1 MLRMPLLIIS
11 LHRAAMVLFSESG
24 VLKPNLFK
32 VQLVQIESA
41 HWKGQTGTY
50 CYNCC
55 KKYKSMISSDS
66 LFHRIGLIG
75 AEVIYYPVFLC
86 LVFLGSH
93 GLFVVFPSFSSQ
105 SEHYGFIALYC
116 YFLTK

>member
-1 MLRMPLLIIS
+1 MSRMLLLIIS
-11 LHRAAMVLFSESG
+11 LHRAATVLFSESG

-55 KKYKSMISSDS
+55 KEYKSMISSYS
-66 LFHRIGLIG
+66 KILRIGLIG
-75 AEVIYYPVFLC
+75 AEVI
-86 LVFLGSH
+86 
-93 GLFVVFPSFSSQ
+93 
-105 SEHYGFIALYC
+105 
-116 YFLTK
+116 